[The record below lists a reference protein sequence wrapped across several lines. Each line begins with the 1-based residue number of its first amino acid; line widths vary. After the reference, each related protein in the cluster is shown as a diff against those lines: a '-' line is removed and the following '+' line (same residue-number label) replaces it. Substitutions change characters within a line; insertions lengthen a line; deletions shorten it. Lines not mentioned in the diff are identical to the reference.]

1 VIPLLP
7 AALLALAGGQDPV
20 PGGDAIRTSVA
31 RGLAF
36 LRRDQ
41 NADGSWGSWRNA
53 AHEFWS
59 NPETHRSW
67 IVATTGLGCMALM
80 EQGNDSE
87 SRAALDRAVDYLLEE
102 ARVKR
107 PSDWDTD
114 NVWAYLYG
122 LQGLARV
129 LSDPRSADDPR
140 RPRIR
145 ETAEALLDALAKYQT
160 PAGGW
165 GYYDF
170 ETLAQRPSWATSF
183 TTAAAILALL
193 DAREAGLEIPP
204 RMLERA
210 VRAVERCRLP
220 SGAYTY
226 SVEAI
231 PSPGGAEWI
240 DQVKGSLSRIQV
252 CNVALARAGS
262 PVSVEAFREGL
273 DAFFA
278 EHRFLDVA
286 RKKPYPHEAYYLNSG
301 YFYLFGHYYAAL
313 AIEHLPEEERE
324 RYRGLLAREVVK
336 CQEKDGSM
344 WDFYL
349 NTYHRPYGTAF
360 GVLALAGTV
369 D

>member
-1 VIPLLP
+1 VIPNF
-7 AALLALAGGQDPV
+7 AALALALGGAQDAFPSQ
-20 PGGDAIRTSVA
+20 DAVRTSLA

-41 NADGSWGSWRNA
+41 NPDGSWGSWRNA

-67 IVATTGLGCMALM
+67 IVATTGLACVALV
-80 EQGNDSE
+80 ENGKDE
-87 SRAALDRAVDYLLEE
+87 ASRTSLGRAVDYLLAE
-102 ARVKR
+102 AKVKR

-114 NVWAYLYG
+114 NVWAYVYG

-129 LSDPRSADDPR
+129 LADPRFADDPR
-140 RPRIR
+140 RPRVR
-145 ETAEALLDALAKYQT
+145 ETAQALVEALAKYQT
-160 PAGGW
+160 PSGGW

-193 DAREAGLEIPP
+193 DARAAGLEIPP
-204 RMLERA
+204 RMLEGA

-226 SVEAI
+226 SVDPI

-262 PVSVEAFREGL
+262 PVSVETFREGL
-273 DAFFA
+273 DAFFE

-301 YFYLFGHYYAAL
+301 YFYFFGHWYAAL
-313 AIEHLPEEERE
+313 AIEHLPEAERE
-324 RYRGLLAREVVK
+324 GYRKKLAREVVK

-344 WDFYL
+344 WDFYV